1 MSRYQELATVT
12 EKLIADGLLRPG
24 DRLPSIR
31 RACLTHA
38 ISPITVSSAYQLL
51 ESRGLIEARPKSGY
65 FVRARPGQNLSEPAM
80 SQPGSGSTGLAVS
93 DFIFRTLDSIKDSSV
108 VPLGSSFPTPELFP
122 LDRLGR
128 SLAAAARQQLADKT
142 KPYKKELEQI
152 DKKLPQLNEQRAAL
166 ALPVL
171 NAMLGLNMPETLMS
185 QSPVAP
191 DFESAAVQ
199 L

>member
-1 MSRYQELATVT
+1 MSRYQELAAVT

-51 ESRGLIEARPKSGY
+51 ESRGLIDARPKSGY
-65 FVRARPGQNLSEPAM
+65 FVRARLGQNLSEPAM

-108 VPLGSSFPTPELFP
+108 VSAIGL
-122 LDRLGR
+122 LDLTR
-128 SLAAAARQQLADKT
+128 SGWMIVQSV
-142 KPYKKELEQI
+142 P
-152 DKKLPQLNEQRAAL
+152 N
-166 ALPVL
+166 
-171 NAMLGLNMPETLMS
+171 GLL
-185 QSPVAP
+185 VFAI
-191 DFESAAVQ
+191 VGIG
-199 L
+199 